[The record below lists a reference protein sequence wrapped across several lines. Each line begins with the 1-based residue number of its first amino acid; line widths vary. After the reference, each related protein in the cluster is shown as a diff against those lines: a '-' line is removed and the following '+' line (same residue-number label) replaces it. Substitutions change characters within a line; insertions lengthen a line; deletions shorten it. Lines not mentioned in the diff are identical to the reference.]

1 MPTLQRGS
9 SFWSVND
16 YNVFCHAMKGLKIA
30 FIWSIYLIFICSPY
44 LFPELTHNG
53 STLHVV
59 HRQEMISCSFQ
70 IEYPPKQLTNQIK
83 KEMVNMGI
91 ASDLTWKPF
100 DDYNDCY
107 INGETI

>member
-1 MPTLQRGS
+1 MTIV
-9 SFWSVND
+9 F
-16 YNVFCHAMKGLKIA
+16 FCHAMKGLKMA
-30 FIWSIYLIFICSPY
+30 FIWSIYLFFICSPY

-83 KEMVNMGI
+83 KKWLIWQLPQMLHGNHLMTTVIVILMGR
-91 ASDLTWKPF
+91 
-100 DDYNDCY
+100 
-107 INGETI
+107 